1 MVPVVLLVV
10 EVMHGL
16 SQVLDVMT
24 VISQSG
30 TVSIL
35 VGLLF
40 LLPSHSTIPNLQ
52 LLNPW
57 LNVVYACGNLLKEVM
72 VMDNG

>member
-1 MVPVVLLVV
+1 MVPLVLLVV

-52 LLNPW
+52 LWNPW
-57 LNVVYACGNLLKEVM
+57 LNVVYACGNLLIEVM
-72 VMDNG
+72 VMDKG